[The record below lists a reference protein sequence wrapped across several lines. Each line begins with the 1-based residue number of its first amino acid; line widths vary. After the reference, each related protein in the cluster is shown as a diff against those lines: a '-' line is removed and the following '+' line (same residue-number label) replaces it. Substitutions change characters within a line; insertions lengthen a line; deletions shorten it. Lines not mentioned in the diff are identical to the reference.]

1 MKYSI
6 QNCPMEWSFSS
17 GKEYSNPFNDIEL
30 DVIFTD
36 SDGVEMRVPTFWA
49 GDQTWRIRYS
59 APRAGIYHYRTVCS
73 DTSNSDLHG
82 LEGKIKVANYEGD
95 NPLLK
100 HGTLRVAKDCR
111 HLEHQDSTPFFWLAD
126 TWWMGFTKRLRWP
139 QDFQLLTAD
148 RVKKGFTVIQIVA
161 GLYPDMD
168 QFDERGANEVGFPW
182 ERDYSKIN
190 PSYFD
195 MADIRIQWLV
205 KSGIVPCIVACWG
218 YFIDFVGVDV
228 LKKHWRNLLARYGAF
243 PVVWCMAGEAI
254 MPYYLAPGD
263 KRGELI
269 EQAKSGWTEIARYL
283 REIDPYHHPITIH
296 PTDCGHNQV
305 EDPSVIDIDM
315 LQTGHG
321 GWDSMPNTVR
331 QVVDSLAIEPKT
343 PVIDGEVSYETIG
356 GQCLQ
361 DVQRFAF
368 WSCVLSGA
376 AGHTYGANGIWQVN
390 TREKPYGPSP
400 HGMSWGNIPWEDSYQ
415 LPGSAQIGI
424 GKSLLMRYPWWQF
437 EPHPEWV
444 ANHATKEN
452 VRAPY
457 CAGVPKVAR
466 IIYLPGYMAPQ
477 VKGVESD
484 VTYRAFYVDPQN
496 GKETDIGTVT
506 PDNDGNWQATRP
518 PIFQDWLLV
527 LEKKA

>member
-1 MKYSI
+1 MKYGV
-6 QNCPMEWSFSS
+6 QNCVMEWAFSS
-17 GKEYSNPFNDIEL
+17 GKAYPNPFNDVEL

-36 SDGVEMRVPTFWA
+36 SDGFTAKVPAFWA
-49 GDQTWRIRYS
+49 GDQTWRVRYS
-59 APRAGIYHYRTVCS
+59 APKIGIHRYQTLCS
-73 DTSNSDLHG
+73 DTSNYDLHG
-82 LEGKIKVANYEGD
+82 QEGKIEVTPYEGD

-100 HGTLRVAKDCR
+100 HGTLRVARDRR
-111 HLEHQDSTPFFWLAD
+111 HLEHLDGTPFFWLAD

-139 QDFQLLTAD
+139 QDFQLLSAD

-168 QFDERGANEVGFPW
+168 QFDERGANEAGFPW

-195 MADIRIQWLV
+195 MADLRIQWLI
-205 KSGIVPCIVACWG
+205 KSGLVPCIVGCWG

-263 KRGELI
+263 KRGELTAK
-269 EQAKSGWTEIARYL
+269 AKSGWTEIASYL
-283 REIDPYHHPITIH
+283 RKIDPYNHPITIH
-296 PTDCGHNQV
+296 PTDCAHNQV
-305 EDPSVIDIDM
+305 EDRSVIDIDM

-331 QVVDSLAIEPKT
+331 QVVDSLALEPKM

-368 WSCVLSGA
+368 WSCILSGA

-390 TREKPYGPSP
+390 SREKPYGASP
-400 HGMSWGNIPWEDSYQ
+400 HGMTWGNIPWEESYQ
-415 LPGSAQIGI
+415 LPGSAQIGV
-424 GKSLLMRYPWWQF
+424 GKSLLMRYPWWLF
-437 EPHPEWV
+437 EPHTEWV

-457 CAGVPKVAR
+457 CAGAPKVVR
-466 IIYLPGYMAPQ
+466 IIYIPHYGSAL
-477 VKGVESD
+477 VKGIESD
-484 VTYRAFYVDPQN
+484 VTYRAFYFDPQKGN
-496 GKETDIGTVT
+496 EVDLGTVT
-506 PDNDGNWQATRP
+506 PNSDGNWQSPSP
-518 PIFQDWLLV
+518 PIFQDWVLV